1 MLHSV
6 GCQRLMTYWC
16 VTGWVAA

>member
-16 VTGWVAA
+16 VTGWVSA